1 MENQNSK
8 QLLKDPGQ
16 IPGGALFREM
26 MGETLFQA
34 YAGLQEII
42 SSTGLSGEWR
52 YYNDGKAWLYKVTFK
67 KKTIAWVSLWEE
79 SIKTSFYFTEKN
91 RGGIMD
97 LDIGEPVKTA
107 FLQAKSIG
115 KLVPLT
121 LDLKQKEDAEDFRKI
136 AAYKM
141 SLK

>member
-8 QLLKDPGQ
+8 QLLGDPGQ
-16 IPGGALFREM
+16 IPGEALFREIM
-26 MGETLFQA
+26 NETLFQT

-42 SSTGLSGEWR
+42 SGTGLSGEWR
-52 YYNDGKAWLYKVTFK
+52 YYNDGKAWLYKVTLK
-67 KKTIAWVSLWEE
+67 KKTVAWVSMWEE
-79 SIKTSFYFTEKN
+79 SIKTSFYFTDKN
-91 RGGIMD
+91 RDGIMD

-107 FLQAKSIG
+107 FSQAKPIG
-115 KLVPLT
+115 KLIPLT

-136 AAYKM
+136 ARYKM

>member
-16 IPGGALFREM
+16 IPSGALFREILD
-26 MGETLFQA
+26 ETLFQV
-34 YAGLQEII
+34 YDGLQEII
-42 SSTGLSGEWR
+42 SATGLSGEWR

-67 KKTIAWVSLWEE
+67 KKTVAWVSLWEE
-79 SIKTSFYFTEKN
+79 SIKTSFYFTDKN
-91 RGGIMD
+91 RDGIMD
-97 LDIGEPVKTA
+97 LDIAESVKTA
-107 FLQAKSIG
+107 FSQAKPIG
-115 KLVPLT
+115 KLIPLT

>member
-8 QLLKDPGQ
+8 KLLSDPGQ
-16 IPGGALFREM
+16 IPGEALFREILD
-26 MGETLFQA
+26 ETLFQA
-34 YAGLQEII
+34 YAMLQEII

-67 KKTIAWVSLWEE
+67 KKTVAWVSLWEE

-91 RGGIMD
+91 CGGIMD
-97 LDIGEPVKTA
+97 LDIAESVKTA
-107 FLQAKSIG
+107 FSQAKSIG
-115 KLVPLT
+115 KLIPLT